1 MLYFSP
7 FFEATKLEGD
17 KVVCQLNSATTWLC
31 VIYNDNCDW
40 IWAELI
46 VGSSSTI
53 VLFANIVNIRLELK
67 NEKEKK
73 NYPPP
78 PLYPH
83 THTFFVVQA
92 SSFFCLSYFS
102 LFIIIYSL
110 RNLAKNIQ

>member
-78 PLYPH
+78 PPLPTH
-83 THTFFVVQA
+83 THILCCP
-92 SSFFCLSYFS
+92 S
-102 LFIIIYSL
+102 FIIFLSVLFFTFYNYL
-110 RNLAKNIQ
+110 

>member
-40 IWAELI
+40 IWAEPF

-67 NEKEKK
+67 KLKGKK
-73 NYPPP
+73 NLPP
-78 PLYPH
+78 PLFTH
-83 THTFFVVQA
+83 THTH
-92 SSFFCLSYFS
+92 SLLS
-102 LFIIIYSL
+102 
-110 RNLAKNIQ
+110 